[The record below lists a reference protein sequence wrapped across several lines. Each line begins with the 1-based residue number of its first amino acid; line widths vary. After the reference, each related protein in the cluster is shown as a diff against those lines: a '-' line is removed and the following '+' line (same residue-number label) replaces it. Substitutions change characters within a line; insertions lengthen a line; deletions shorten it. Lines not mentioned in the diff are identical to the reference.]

1 MATEGRFF
9 DPTVT
14 DFEGGGG
21 WASEMMYD
29 AMFMRWRPSVLDPLS
44 PEFQSCVEHARY
56 HDDLTCEH
64 KTQLADISTLRFHG
78 PGRATVLYVKEAP
91 MHIVVR
97 MTSFSMHDCWV
108 KNSAL
113 CSV

>member
-1 MATEGRFF
+1 MATEGRIF

-44 PEFQSCVEHARY
+44 PEFQSCVEHA
-56 HDDLTCEH
+56 
-64 KTQLADISTLRFHG
+64 
-78 PGRATVLYVKEAP
+78 
-91 MHIVVR
+91 
-97 MTSFSMHDCWV
+97 
-108 KNSAL
+108 
-113 CSV
+113 